1 MVINVTIKK
10 RMRWKMLNL
19 RLSENEIEK
28 LDHLLVKLWLRK
40 EIDSFSRTAVIKY
53 LINSWWEMRDV
64 LERLV
69 KEKLEKT
76 KNEKR

>member
-1 MVINVTIKK
+1 
-10 RMRWKMLNL
+10 MLNL

>member
-1 MVINVTIKK
+1 
-10 RMRWKMLNL
+10 MRWKMLNL

-28 LDHLLVKLWLRK
+28 LDYLLVKLWLRK

>member
-28 LDHLLVKLWLRK
+28 LDYLLVKLWLRK

-53 LINSWWEMRDV
+53 LINSWWGMRDV